1 MTHFKNY
8 NNTIDT
14 LKQLG
19 TNHYQIKTVTTGDI
33 WEIYLEKNELYPL
46 MHINPVNAVAQNNQ
60 MTLNFQVFIMDLVF
74 PDESNE
80 QEVLSDCLS
89 ICNDFI
95 GTFKNGESLLLSN
108 QGLDAIP
115 KYFTEGDITIEPFT
129 ERFDSSV
136 TGWVFT
142 LPIII
147 ENNYNTCIAPQA
159 TTDAIQ

>member
-19 TNHYQIKTVTTGDI
+19 ANHYQIKTVTTGDI
-33 WEIYLEKNELYPL
+33 WEISLETNELYPL
-46 MHINPVNAVAQNNQ
+46 MHVNPINAVAATHQ
-60 MTLNFQVFIMDLVF
+60 MTLNFQIFIMDLVF
-74 PDESNE
+74 NDESNE

-89 ICNDFI
+89 ICNDLI
-95 GTFKNGESLLLSN
+95 GTLKNGESLYLSN
-108 QGLDAIP
+108 VDQGENAA
-115 KYFTEGDITIEPFT
+115 YFTEGDVTIEPFT
-129 ERFDSSV
+129 ERFDNSV

-142 LPIII
+142 LPIVI

-159 TTDAIQ
+159 TTYAGK